1 MQKYYHKGA
10 FFQDMEILQRDF
22 TEQSADAVDKTQLP
36 RIMQV
41 RDFGKRSR
49 SKWTHLAAEDTSKD
63 DLRAHGAR
71 QR

>member
-1 MQKYYHKGA
+1 M
-10 FFQDMEILQRDF
+10 DILKRDY
-22 TEQSADAVDKTQLP
+22 TEQTQDAVDKSMLP
-36 RIMQV
+36 KIMQV